1 MLDRNIFGGLMVSA
15 AFALSAGTA
24 LAADYT
30 WQVQSVV
37 PETDADWY
45 VTLTRMKEVVEEASG
60 GAVEM
65 QIFPVGAL
73 VGEDSVVEAVSSGAV
88 DGAHIIAGFA
98 ANVAPSVLG
107 TEMPFGVKNP
117 EEHHALH
124 YEAGLLDIMAAEYA
138 ASNIEVLGIGTSGQL
153 VFMSS
158 DPIETTEDLSGQKIW
173 TIPNASWLAA
183 FGAAPAEVPGFDMYS
198 AMRLG
203 TIDGFTWTLGEL
215 EAGNFKEA
223 VKHVLQPALLVPGTH
238 LIINQDRWNELPEEM
253 RADIKAGLEAAH
265 LDIAAEYAAVDAKAV
280 EAAKEYGVQFTE
292 VDPASLKAMQEA
304 ADSFWSEVESASPAA
319 AEMVSAYRDFLAR

>member
-1 MLDRNIFGGLMVSA
+1 MVSA
-15 AFALSAGTA
+15 AFALSTGTV
-24 LAADYT
+24 LAADFT

-45 VTLTRMKEVVEEASG
+45 VTLTRMKEVVEDASG

-73 VGEDSVVEAVSSGAV
+73 VGEDSVVDAVSSGAV

-107 TEMPFGVKNP
+107 TEMPFGVSNTD
-117 EEHHALH
+117 EHHSLH
-124 YEAGLLDIMAAEYA
+124 YEAGLLDIMASEYA
-138 ASNIEVLGIGTSGQL
+138 ASNIELLGIGTSGQL

-158 DPIETTEDLSGQKIW
+158 DPIETTQDLSGKKIW
-173 TIPNASWLAA
+173 TIPNASWLAS
-183 FGAAPAEVPGFDMYS
+183 FGAAPTEVPGFDMYS

-215 EAGNFKEA
+215 EAGNFKEV
-223 VKHVLQPALLVPGTH
+223 VKHVMQPALLVPGTH
-238 LIINQDRWNELPEEM
+238 LIINRGRWNELPEDM
-253 RADIKAGLEAAH
+253 RGDIKAALEAAH
-265 LDIAAEYAAVDAKAV
+265 LDIASEYAAVDAKAV
-280 EAAKEYGVQFTE
+280 AAAKEYGVEFTD
-292 VDPASLKAMQEA
+292 VDPASLDTMQEA
-304 ADSFWSEVESASPAA
+304 ANSFWDEVEEASPGA
-319 AEMVSAYRDFLAR
+319 AEMVSAYRTFLAR